1 MPEVAPALTLHWV
14 DELAVD
20 APLDAELRP
29 LLAAGFP
36 DFADT
41 FHARRY
47 FKQLPHARLLA
58 RQGAALVG
66 HLAVV
71 HRMVGSAAGPQRILG
86 LLDVVVAPERRRA
99 GIGGAL
105 LEAAE
110 VRARA
115 AGVDHLVLFADDDR
129 LYRRHGYRPA
139 ASMLRWLRI
148 HDHASLGI
156 AEERVSEL
164 RVRSLGDR
172 RWPDGPVDLLGEL
185 F

>member
-1 MPEVAPALTLHWV
+1 VPEVAPGLTLHWV

-20 APLDAELRP
+20 AALDAELRP
-29 LLAAGFP
+29 LLAAAFP

-58 RQGAALVG
+58 RQGEALVG
-66 HLAVV
+66 HLAVA
-71 HRMVGSAAGPQRILG
+71 HRVVGSAAGPQRILG
-86 LLDVVVAPERRRA
+86 LLDVVVAPERRGM
-99 GIGGAL
+99 GIAGAL

-110 VRARA
+110 ARGRA

-129 LYRRHGYRPA
+129 LYGRHGYRPV
-139 ASMLRWLRI
+139 SSTLRWLRI
-148 HDHASLGI
+148 HEHASLGI
-156 AEERVSEL
+156 AEEPVAEL
-164 RVRSLGDR
+164 RVRSLGER
-172 RWPDGPVDLLGEL
+172 PWPDGAVDLLGEL

>member
-1 MPEVAPALTLHWV
+1 MPEAAPAPTLHWV

-20 APLDAELRP
+20 AALDAELGP

-36 DFADT
+36 EFADS

-58 RQGAALVG
+58 RQGEALVG

-71 HRMVGSAAGPQRILG
+71 HRMVGSAAGPRRILG
-86 LLDVVVAPERRRA
+86 LLDVVVARECRRA

-110 VRARA
+110 ARGRA
-115 AGVDHLVLFADDDR
+115 AGVDHLVLFADGDR
-129 LYRRHGYRPA
+129 LYLRHGYRPA
-139 ASMLRWLRI
+139 PSTLRWLRI
-148 HDHASLGI
+148 HEHASLGI
-156 AEERVSEL
+156 AEERVAEL
-164 RVRSLGDR
+164 RVRTLGER
-172 RWPDGPVDLLGEL
+172 AWPDGPVDLLGEL